1 MTVRRAA
8 RPRARGRVRH
18 PPRSTVN
25 AVRVAWIVA
34 IVLLVVGLAALGTTC
49 TGPRPR
55 PTGETLPADATGGPS
70 ATTATTTATLP
81 PGTG

>member
-1 MTVRRAA
+1 MRILLLGSGAREHAIALAA
-8 RPRARGRVRH
+8 EPDRH
-18 PPRSTVN
+18 E
-25 AVRVAWIVA
+25 
-34 IVLLVVGLAALGTTC
+34 LLVAPGNAGLAALGTTC